1 MKLKKVLA
9 ILMTTATVMSMTVG
23 NVSFAAGTDMPT
35 AVQQGGEESKK
46 TEALN
51 EQEETSQEVQ
61 ESTERGG
68 KEEDSKNE
76 SEEVAQ
82 EKNSAREDAT
92 EVQTQESKEE
102 EGIAVQAAKTV
113 YLNTVSGSDGKD
125 GATSANAVK
134 TLDKAVELAGE
145 GGTVYLTLAGV
156 TIDKNTNLSNVTFKR
171 VSDNYRTMFTV
182 DQGATLTLENVTL
195 DGENKS
201 GTEHCVEVKN
211 RSRLVI
217 NGTTK
222 ICNSKTTALSVQNA
236 SVEMNGG
243 EICNNEGTSAGAV
256 VLSSMGGTSGFIMNG
271 GKIWGNSS
279 TADQAGAILVDDGCT
294 FNLKKGEIYQNRT
307 NGHGGAFAIRG
318 KVDMTGGSV
327 HHNTATSGGGMLL
340 NDAGILNITGGE
352 IASNSSQW
360 GGGINANGHPTV
372 TLSGTGAVKD
382 NTSTANAAG
391 IFLEGDDGQGTTFT
405 MTGGSITGNKA
416 GGNGGGIMGYS
427 YTQTVTINISGGTIT
442 GNTADLAGN
451 GIILRGDTS
460 KTSECASLKLSGSPD
475 IKDDVFLQDDWF
487 PDAKVDVV
495 GAFTPVTAVP
505 IRDTSWADNRTI
517 VSYVQGITPDIKH
530 FTPADGYV
538 NEAII
543 QDGQNLQSIRTLSVD
558 FVEDGYIAD
567 GNHKLYKTVR
577 VLPKGTI
584 SKNDIPEVTEKG
596 YRVVEWRRADT
607 REVWDFD
614 NDIVT
619 MSINLYPVLKLN
631 PATYELVADK
641 DHLHGEDGDKVT
653 LKTEFTQH
661 EASNISYEWQWY
673 KDGTLVTEGTS
684 NDTLEVTEPGE
695 YKVVV
700 TADDG
705 KSHSDPVEKT
715 ITITKNGH
723 TYGTD
728 WKFDATQH
736 WKECEV
742 CHEKRNEES
751 HSWAQKK
758 DAAGHWKECEGC
770 GYTTDK
776 EAHTGNPC
784 SECNYSSSSGG
795 SDKDDTD
802 KPGGPDKDDTDKP
815 SDYKLVT
822 KIHVSGTDKASV
834 ITCARSFD
842 KFVDILV
849 DGAEVP
855 KQLYTARSGS
865 TIVEISADYLNTL
878 NVGTHTVTFRYTDG
892 NVTGNFEV
900 VAKADD
906 QDKTSKTDDKTN
918 ASDKK
923 NKTDNKTTASA
934 KTEGKATNAVRTG
947 DKMNA
952 HPYILL
958 LSGSVLILFALV
970 RHRRKKTDA

>member
-1 MKLKKVLA
+1 M
-9 ILMTTATVMSMTVG
+9 
-23 NVSFAAGTDMPT
+23 
-35 AVQQGGEESKK
+35 
-46 TEALN
+46 
-51 EQEETSQEVQ
+51 Q

-279 TADQAGAILVDDGCT
+279 TANQAGAIYVSDGCT

-427 YTQTVTINISGGTIT
+427 YTQTVTINISGGTIS
-442 GNTADLAGN
+442 GNTADVNGN
-451 GIILRGDTS
+451 GIILRGDS
-460 KTSECASLKLSGSPD
+460 SQTSECASLKLSGSPD

-530 FTPADGYV
+530 FTPADGHV

-736 WKECEV
+736 WKECGECQNKTEAAAHIFGDWSV
-742 CHEKRNEES
+742 ETQQTR
-751 HSWAQKK
+751 
-758 DAAGHWKECEGC
+758 AAGTVKVRSCQVC
-770 GYTTDK
+770 GYEERVTVPA
-776 EAHTGNPC
+776 E
-784 SECNYSSSSGG
+784 
-795 SDKDDTD
+795 
-802 KPGGPDKDDTDKP
+802 PGEEKNI
-815 SDYKLVT
+815 S
-822 KIHVSGTDKASV
+822 VSYE
-834 ITCARSFD
+834 F
-842 KFVDILV
+842 
-849 DGAEVP
+849 
-855 KQLYTARSGS
+855 
-865 TIVEISADYLNTL
+865 
-878 NVGTHTVTFRYTDG
+878 
-892 NVTGNFEV
+892 
-900 VAKADD
+900 
-906 QDKTSKTDDKTN
+906 TSKTKDAQLPAEVLALLPKDTNSYAKGEAVKAIQPEKTTVKVTNGTWKFEGYDADEKEAVTGLIFTGSWSFTKDRTTDEDKNPTN
-918 ASDKK
+918 PGNPDQEKPG
-923 NKTDNKTTASA
+923 TDNQGNGNQNKGQTQNGTSGNNTAVKGNTAS
-934 KTEGKATNAVRTG
+934 KTG
-947 DKMNA
+947 DFSQIGVNMV
-952 HPYILL
+952 LTL
-958 LSGSVLILFALV
+958 LSGLLLAGFAG
-970 RHRRKKTDA
+970 RTRRRKNR

>member
-9 ILMTTATVMSMTVG
+9 MLMTTATVMSMTVG

-279 TADQAGAILVDDGCT
+279 TANQAGAIYVSDGCT

-427 YTQTVTINISGGTIT
+427 YTQTVTINISGGTIS
-442 GNTADLAGN
+442 GNTADVNGN
-451 GIILRGDTS
+451 GIILRGDSS

-530 FTPADGYV
+530 FTPADGHV

-736 WKECEV
+736 WKECGECQNKTEEAAHIFGDWSVETQQTRAAGTVKVRSCQV
-742 CHEKRNEES
+742 CGYEERVTVPAEPGEEKNISVSYEFTS
-751 HSWAQKK
+751 KTK
-758 DAAGHWKECEGC
+758 DAQLPAEVLALLPKDTNSYAKGEAVKAIQPEKTTVKVANGTWKFEGYDADEKEAVT
-770 GYTTDK
+770 GLIFTGSWSFTKDRTTDEDK
-776 EAHTGNPC
+776 NPTNPGNPDQ
-784 SECNYSSSSGG
+784 E
-795 SDKDDTD
+795 K
-802 KPGGPDKDDTDKP
+802 
-815 SDYKLVT
+815 
-822 KIHVSGTDKASV
+822 SGTDNQGNGNQNKGQ
-834 ITCARSFD
+834 TQNGTF
-842 KFVDILV
+842 
-849 DGAEVP
+849 GNN
-855 KQLYTARSGS
+855 TAVKG
-865 TIVEISADYLNTL
+865 NT
-878 NVGTHTVTFRYTDG
+878 
-892 NVTGNFEV
+892 
-900 VAKADD
+900 A
-906 QDKTSKTDDKTN
+906 SKT
-918 ASDKK
+918 
-923 NKTDNKTTASA
+923 
-934 KTEGKATNAVRTG
+934 G
-947 DKMNA
+947 DFSQIGVNMV
-952 HPYILL
+952 LTL
-958 LSGSVLILFALV
+958 LSGLLLAGFAG
-970 RHRRKKTDA
+970 RTRRRKNR

>member
-9 ILMTTATVMSMTVG
+9 MLMTTATVMSMTVG

-201 GTEHCVEVKN
+201 GTEHWVEVKN

-279 TADQAGAILVDDGCT
+279 TANQAGAIYVSDGCT

-427 YTQTVTINISGGTIT
+427 YTQTVTINISGGTIS
-442 GNTADLAGN
+442 GNTADVNGN
-451 GIILRGDTS
+451 GIILRGDS
-460 KTSECASLKLSGSPD
+460 SQTSECASLKLSGSPD

-530 FTPADGYV
+530 FTPADGHV

-736 WKECEV
+736 WKECGECQNKTEAAAHIFGDWSV
-742 CHEKRNEES
+742 ETQQTR
-751 HSWAQKK
+751 
-758 DAAGHWKECEGC
+758 AAGTVKVRSCQVC
-770 GYTTDK
+770 GYEERVTVPA
-776 EAHTGNPC
+776 E
-784 SECNYSSSSGG
+784 
-795 SDKDDTD
+795 
-802 KPGGPDKDDTDKP
+802 PGEEKNI
-815 SDYKLVT
+815 S
-822 KIHVSGTDKASV
+822 VSYE
-834 ITCARSFD
+834 F
-842 KFVDILV
+842 
-849 DGAEVP
+849 
-855 KQLYTARSGS
+855 
-865 TIVEISADYLNTL
+865 
-878 NVGTHTVTFRYTDG
+878 
-892 NVTGNFEV
+892 
-900 VAKADD
+900 
-906 QDKTSKTDDKTN
+906 TSKTKDAQLPAEVLALLPKDTNSYAKGEAVKAIQPEKTTVKVTNGTWKFEGYDADEKEAVTGLIFTGSWSFTKDRTTDEDKNPTN
-918 ASDKK
+918 PGNPDQEKPG
-923 NKTDNKTTASA
+923 TDNQGNGNQNKGQTQNGTSGNNTAVKGNTAS
-934 KTEGKATNAVRTG
+934 KTG
-947 DKMNA
+947 DFSQIGVNMV
-952 HPYILL
+952 LTL
-958 LSGSVLILFALV
+958 LSGLLLAGFAG
-970 RHRRKKTDA
+970 RTRRRKNR

>member
-9 ILMTTATVMSMTVG
+9 MLMTTATVMSMTVG

-279 TADQAGAILVDDGCT
+279 TANQAGAIYVSDGCT

-427 YTQTVTINISGGTIT
+427 YTQTVTINISGGTIS
-442 GNTADLAGN
+442 GNTADVNGN
-451 GIILRGDTS
+451 GIILRGDS
-460 KTSECASLKLSGSPD
+460 SQTSECASLKLSGSPD

-517 VSYVQGITPDIKH
+517 VSYVQGITSDIKH
-530 FTPADGYV
+530 FTPADGHV

-736 WKECEV
+736 WKECGECQNKTEAAAHIFGDWSV
-742 CHEKRNEES
+742 ETQQTR
-751 HSWAQKK
+751 
-758 DAAGHWKECEGC
+758 AAGTVKVRSCQVC
-770 GYTTDK
+770 GYEERVTVPA
-776 EAHTGNPC
+776 E
-784 SECNYSSSSGG
+784 
-795 SDKDDTD
+795 
-802 KPGGPDKDDTDKP
+802 PGEEKNI
-815 SDYKLVT
+815 S
-822 KIHVSGTDKASV
+822 VSYE
-834 ITCARSFD
+834 F
-842 KFVDILV
+842 
-849 DGAEVP
+849 
-855 KQLYTARSGS
+855 
-865 TIVEISADYLNTL
+865 
-878 NVGTHTVTFRYTDG
+878 
-892 NVTGNFEV
+892 
-900 VAKADD
+900 
-906 QDKTSKTDDKTN
+906 TSKTKDAQLPAEVLALLPKDTNSYAKGEAVKAIQPEKTTVKVTNGTWKFEGYDADEKEAVTGLIFTGSWSFTKDRTTDEDKNPTN
-918 ASDKK
+918 PGNPDQEKPG
-923 NKTDNKTTASA
+923 TDNQGNGNQNKGQTQNGTSGNNTAVKGNTAS
-934 KTEGKATNAVRTG
+934 KTG
-947 DKMNA
+947 DFSQIGVNMV
-952 HPYILL
+952 LTL
-958 LSGSVLILFALV
+958 LSGLLLAGFAG
-970 RHRRKKTDA
+970 RTRRRKNR

>member
-9 ILMTTATVMSMTVG
+9 MLMTTATVMSMTVG

-279 TADQAGAILVDDGCT
+279 TANQAGAIYVSDGCT

-427 YTQTVTINISGGTIT
+427 YTQTVTINISGGTIS
-442 GNTADLAGN
+442 GNTADVNGN
-451 GIILRGDTS
+451 GIILRGDS
-460 KTSECASLKLSGSPD
+460 SQTSECASLKLSGSPD

-530 FTPADGYV
+530 FTPADGHV

-736 WKECEV
+736 WKECGECQNKTEAAAHIFGDWSV
-742 CHEKRNEES
+742 ETQQTR
-751 HSWAQKK
+751 
-758 DAAGHWKECEGC
+758 AAGTVKVRSCQVC
-770 GYTTDK
+770 GYEERVTVPA
-776 EAHTGNPC
+776 E
-784 SECNYSSSSGG
+784 
-795 SDKDDTD
+795 
-802 KPGGPDKDDTDKP
+802 PGEEKNI
-815 SDYKLVT
+815 S
-822 KIHVSGTDKASV
+822 VSYE
-834 ITCARSFD
+834 F
-842 KFVDILV
+842 
-849 DGAEVP
+849 
-855 KQLYTARSGS
+855 
-865 TIVEISADYLNTL
+865 
-878 NVGTHTVTFRYTDG
+878 
-892 NVTGNFEV
+892 
-900 VAKADD
+900 
-906 QDKTSKTDDKTN
+906 TSKTKDAQLPAEVLALLPKDTN
-918 ASDKK
+918 SYAKGEAVK
-923 NKTDNKTTASA
+923 AIQPEKTTA
-934 KTEGKATNAVRTG
+934 KVTNGTWKFEGYDADEKEAVTGLIFTGSWSFTKDRTTDEDKNPTNPGNPDQEKPGTDNQGNGNQNKGQTQNGTSGNNTAVKGNTASKTG
-947 DKMNA
+947 DFSQIGVNMV
-952 HPYILL
+952 LTL
-958 LSGSVLILFALV
+958 LSGLLLAGFAG
-970 RHRRKKTDA
+970 RTRRRKNR

>member
-9 ILMTTATVMSMTVG
+9 MLMTTATVMSMTVG

-201 GTEHCVEVKN
+201 GMEHCVEVKN

-279 TADQAGAILVDDGCT
+279 TANQAGAIYVSDGCT

-427 YTQTVTINISGGTIT
+427 YTQTVTINISGGTIS
-442 GNTADLAGN
+442 GNTADVNGN
-451 GIILRGDTS
+451 GIILRGDLS
-460 KTSECASLKLSGSPD
+460 QTSECASLKLSGSPD

-530 FTPADGYV
+530 FTPADGHV

-736 WKECEV
+736 WKECGECQNKTEAAAHIFGDWSV
-742 CHEKRNEES
+742 ETQQTR
-751 HSWAQKK
+751 
-758 DAAGHWKECEGC
+758 AAGTVKVRSCQVC
-770 GYTTDK
+770 GYEERVTVPA
-776 EAHTGNPC
+776 E
-784 SECNYSSSSGG
+784 
-795 SDKDDTD
+795 
-802 KPGGPDKDDTDKP
+802 PGEEKNI
-815 SDYKLVT
+815 S
-822 KIHVSGTDKASV
+822 VSYE
-834 ITCARSFD
+834 F
-842 KFVDILV
+842 
-849 DGAEVP
+849 
-855 KQLYTARSGS
+855 
-865 TIVEISADYLNTL
+865 
-878 NVGTHTVTFRYTDG
+878 
-892 NVTGNFEV
+892 
-900 VAKADD
+900 
-906 QDKTSKTDDKTN
+906 TSKTKDAQLPAEVLALLPKDTNSYAKGEAVKAIQPEKTTVKVTNGTWKFEGYDADEKEAVTGLIFTGSWSFTKDRTTDEDKNPTN
-918 ASDKK
+918 PGNPDQEKPG
-923 NKTDNKTTASA
+923 TDNQGNGNQNKGQTQNGTSGNNTAVKGNTAS
-934 KTEGKATNAVRTG
+934 KTG
-947 DKMNA
+947 DFSQIGVNMV
-952 HPYILL
+952 LTL
-958 LSGSVLILFALV
+958 LSGLLLAGFAG
-970 RHRRKKTDA
+970 RTRRRKNR

>member
-427 YTQTVTINISGGTIT
+427 YTQTVTINISGGTIS
-442 GNTADLAGN
+442 GNTADVNGN
-451 GIILRGDTS
+451 GIILRGDSS

-530 FTPADGYV
+530 FTPADGHV

-736 WKECEV
+736 WKECGECQNKTEAAAHIFGDWSVETQQTRAAGTVKVRSCQV
-742 CHEKRNEES
+742 CGYEERVTVPAEPGEEKNISVSYEFTS
-751 HSWAQKK
+751 KTK
-758 DAAGHWKECEGC
+758 DAQLPAEVLALLPKDTNSYAKGEAVKAIQPEKTTVKVANGTWKFEGYDADEKEAVT
-770 GYTTDK
+770 GLIFTGSWSFTKDRTTDEDK
-776 EAHTGNPC
+776 NPTNPGNPDQ
-784 SECNYSSSSGG
+784 E
-795 SDKDDTD
+795 K
-802 KPGGPDKDDTDKP
+802 
-815 SDYKLVT
+815 
-822 KIHVSGTDKASV
+822 SGTDNQGNGNQNKGQ
-834 ITCARSFD
+834 TQNGTF
-842 KFVDILV
+842 
-849 DGAEVP
+849 GNN
-855 KQLYTARSGS
+855 TAVKG
-865 TIVEISADYLNTL
+865 NT
-878 NVGTHTVTFRYTDG
+878 
-892 NVTGNFEV
+892 
-900 VAKADD
+900 A
-906 QDKTSKTDDKTN
+906 SKT
-918 ASDKK
+918 
-923 NKTDNKTTASA
+923 
-934 KTEGKATNAVRTG
+934 G
-947 DKMNA
+947 DFSQIGVNMV
-952 HPYILL
+952 LTL
-958 LSGSVLILFALV
+958 LSGLLLAGFAG
-970 RHRRKKTDA
+970 RTRRRKNR

>member
-9 ILMTTATVMSMTVG
+9 MLMTTATVMSMTVG

-279 TADQAGAILVDDGCT
+279 TANQAGAIYVSDGCT

-427 YTQTVTINISGGTIT
+427 YTQTVTINISGGTIS
-442 GNTADLAGN
+442 GNTADVNGN
-451 GIILRGDTS
+451 GIILRGDS
-460 KTSECASLKLSGSPD
+460 SQTSECASLKLSGSPD

-530 FTPADGYV
+530 FTPADGHV

-736 WKECEV
+736 WKECGECQNKTEAAAHIFGDWSV
-742 CHEKRNEES
+742 ETQQTR
-751 HSWAQKK
+751 
-758 DAAGHWKECEGC
+758 AAGTVKVRSCQVC
-770 GYTTDK
+770 GYEERVTVPA
-776 EAHTGNPC
+776 E
-784 SECNYSSSSGG
+784 
-795 SDKDDTD
+795 
-802 KPGGPDKDDTDKP
+802 PGEEKNI
-815 SDYKLVT
+815 S
-822 KIHVSGTDKASV
+822 VSYE
-834 ITCARSFD
+834 F
-842 KFVDILV
+842 
-849 DGAEVP
+849 
-855 KQLYTARSGS
+855 
-865 TIVEISADYLNTL
+865 
-878 NVGTHTVTFRYTDG
+878 
-892 NVTGNFEV
+892 
-900 VAKADD
+900 
-906 QDKTSKTDDKTN
+906 TSKTKDAQLPAEVLALLPKDTNSYEKGEAVKAIQPEKTTVKVTNGTWKFEGYDADEKEAVTGLIFTGSWSFTKDRTTDEDKNPTN
-918 ASDKK
+918 PGNPDQEKPG
-923 NKTDNKTTASA
+923 TDNQGNGNQNKGQTQNGTSGNNTAVKGNTAS
-934 KTEGKATNAVRTG
+934 KTG
-947 DKMNA
+947 DFSQIGVNMV
-952 HPYILL
+952 LTL
-958 LSGSVLILFALV
+958 LSGLLLAGFAG
-970 RHRRKKTDA
+970 RTRRRKNR

>member
-460 KTSECASLKLSGSPD
+460 KTSECASLKFSGSPD

-530 FTPADGYV
+530 FTPADGHV

-736 WKECEV
+736 WKECGECQNKTEAAAHIFGDWSV
-742 CHEKRNEES
+742 ETQQTR
-751 HSWAQKK
+751 
-758 DAAGHWKECEGC
+758 AAGTVKVRSCQVC
-770 GYTTDK
+770 GYEERVTVPA
-776 EAHTGNPC
+776 E
-784 SECNYSSSSGG
+784 
-795 SDKDDTD
+795 
-802 KPGGPDKDDTDKP
+802 PGEEKNI
-815 SDYKLVT
+815 S
-822 KIHVSGTDKASV
+822 VSYE
-834 ITCARSFD
+834 F
-842 KFVDILV
+842 
-849 DGAEVP
+849 
-855 KQLYTARSGS
+855 
-865 TIVEISADYLNTL
+865 
-878 NVGTHTVTFRYTDG
+878 
-892 NVTGNFEV
+892 
-900 VAKADD
+900 
-906 QDKTSKTDDKTN
+906 TSKTKDAQLPAEVLALLPKDTNSYAKGEAVKAIQPEKTTVKVTNGTWKFEGYDADEKEAVTGLIFTGSWSFTKDRTTDEDKNPTN
-918 ASDKK
+918 PGNPDQEKPG
-923 NKTDNKTTASA
+923 TDNQGNGNQNKGQTQNGTSGNNTAVKGNTAS
-934 KTEGKATNAVRTG
+934 KTG
-947 DKMNA
+947 DFSQIGVNMV
-952 HPYILL
+952 LTL
-958 LSGSVLILFALV
+958 LSGLLLAGFAG
-970 RHRRKKTDA
+970 RTRRRKNR

>member
-51 EQEETSQEVQ
+51 VQEETSQEVQ

-530 FTPADGYV
+530 FTPADGHV

-736 WKECEV
+736 WKECGECQNKTEAAAHIFGDWSV
-742 CHEKRNEES
+742 ETQQTR
-751 HSWAQKK
+751 
-758 DAAGHWKECEGC
+758 AAGTVKVRSCQVC
-770 GYTTDK
+770 GYEERVTVPA
-776 EAHTGNPC
+776 E
-784 SECNYSSSSGG
+784 
-795 SDKDDTD
+795 
-802 KPGGPDKDDTDKP
+802 PGEEKNI
-815 SDYKLVT
+815 S
-822 KIHVSGTDKASV
+822 VSYE
-834 ITCARSFD
+834 F
-842 KFVDILV
+842 
-849 DGAEVP
+849 
-855 KQLYTARSGS
+855 
-865 TIVEISADYLNTL
+865 
-878 NVGTHTVTFRYTDG
+878 
-892 NVTGNFEV
+892 
-900 VAKADD
+900 
-906 QDKTSKTDDKTN
+906 TSKTKDAQLPAEVLALLPKDTNSYAKGEAVKAIQPEKTTVKVTNGTWKFEGYDADEKEAVTGLIFTGSWSFTKDRTTDEDKNPTN
-918 ASDKK
+918 PGNPDQEKPG
-923 NKTDNKTTASA
+923 TDNQGNGNQNKGQTQNGTSGNNTAVKGNTAS
-934 KTEGKATNAVRTG
+934 KTG
-947 DKMNA
+947 DFSQIGVNMV
-952 HPYILL
+952 LTL
-958 LSGSVLILFALV
+958 LSGLLLAGFAG
-970 RHRRKKTDA
+970 RTRRRKNR

>member
-145 GGTVYLTLAGV
+145 GGTVYLTLAGI

-530 FTPADGYV
+530 FTPADGHV

-736 WKECEV
+736 WKECGECQNKTEAAAHIFGDWSV
-742 CHEKRNEES
+742 ETQQTR
-751 HSWAQKK
+751 
-758 DAAGHWKECEGC
+758 AAGTVKVRSCQVC
-770 GYTTDK
+770 GYEERVTVPA
-776 EAHTGNPC
+776 E
-784 SECNYSSSSGG
+784 
-795 SDKDDTD
+795 
-802 KPGGPDKDDTDKP
+802 PGEEKNI
-815 SDYKLVT
+815 S
-822 KIHVSGTDKASV
+822 VSYE
-834 ITCARSFD
+834 F
-842 KFVDILV
+842 
-849 DGAEVP
+849 
-855 KQLYTARSGS
+855 
-865 TIVEISADYLNTL
+865 
-878 NVGTHTVTFRYTDG
+878 
-892 NVTGNFEV
+892 
-900 VAKADD
+900 
-906 QDKTSKTDDKTN
+906 TSKTKDAQLPAEVLALLPKDTNSYAKGEAVKAIQPEKTTVKVTNGTWKFEGYDADEKEAVTGLIFTGSWSFTKDRTTDEDKNPTN
-918 ASDKK
+918 PGNPDQEKPG
-923 NKTDNKTTASA
+923 TDNQGNGNQNKGQTQNGTSGNNTAVKGNTAS
-934 KTEGKATNAVRTG
+934 KTG
-947 DKMNA
+947 DFSQIGVNMV
-952 HPYILL
+952 LTL
-958 LSGSVLILFALV
+958 LSGLLLAGFAG
-970 RHRRKKTDA
+970 RTRRRKNR

>member
-9 ILMTTATVMSMTVG
+9 MLMTTATVMSMTVG

-201 GTEHCVEVKN
+201 GMEHCVEVKN

-279 TADQAGAILVDDGCT
+279 TANQAGAIYVSDGCT

-427 YTQTVTINISGGTIT
+427 YTQTVTINISGGTIS
-442 GNTADLAGN
+442 GNTADVNGN
-451 GIILRGDTS
+451 GIILRGDS
-460 KTSECASLKLSGSPD
+460 SQTSECASLKLSGSPD

-530 FTPADGYV
+530 FTPADGHV

-577 VLPKGTI
+577 VLLKGTI

-653 LKTEFTQH
+653 LKAEFTQH

-736 WKECEV
+736 WKECGECQNKTEAAAHIFGDWSV
-742 CHEKRNEES
+742 ETQQTR
-751 HSWAQKK
+751 
-758 DAAGHWKECEGC
+758 AAGTVKVRSCQVC
-770 GYTTDK
+770 GYEERVTVPA
-776 EAHTGNPC
+776 E
-784 SECNYSSSSGG
+784 
-795 SDKDDTD
+795 
-802 KPGGPDKDDTDKP
+802 PGEEKNI
-815 SDYKLVT
+815 S
-822 KIHVSGTDKASV
+822 VSYE
-834 ITCARSFD
+834 F
-842 KFVDILV
+842 
-849 DGAEVP
+849 
-855 KQLYTARSGS
+855 
-865 TIVEISADYLNTL
+865 
-878 NVGTHTVTFRYTDG
+878 
-892 NVTGNFEV
+892 
-900 VAKADD
+900 
-906 QDKTSKTDDKTN
+906 TSKTKDAQLPAEVLALLPKDTNSYAKGEAVKAIQPEKTTVKVTNGTWKFEGYDADEKEAVTGLIFIGSWSFTKDRTTDEDKNPTN
-918 ASDKK
+918 PGNPDQEKPG
-923 NKTDNKTTASA
+923 TDNQGNGNQNKGQTQNGTSGNNTAVKGNTAS
-934 KTEGKATNAVRTG
+934 KTG
-947 DKMNA
+947 DFSQIGVNMV
-952 HPYILL
+952 LTL
-958 LSGSVLILFALV
+958 LSGLLLAGFAG
-970 RHRRKKTDA
+970 RTRRRKNR

>member
-9 ILMTTATVMSMTVG
+9 MLMTTATVMSMTVG

-76 SEEVAQ
+76 FEEVAQ

-201 GTEHCVEVKN
+201 GMEHCVEVKN

-279 TADQAGAILVDDGCT
+279 TANQAGAIYVSDGCT

-327 HHNTATSGGGMLL
+327 HHNTATSGGGILL

-427 YTQTVTINISGGTIT
+427 YTQTVTINISGGTIS
-442 GNTADLAGN
+442 GNTADVNGN
-451 GIILRGDTS
+451 GIILRGDS
-460 KTSECASLKLSGSPD
+460 SQTSECASLKLSGSPD

-530 FTPADGYV
+530 FTPADGHV

-736 WKECEV
+736 WKECGECQNKTEAAAHIFGDWSV
-742 CHEKRNEES
+742 ETQQTR
-751 HSWAQKK
+751 
-758 DAAGHWKECEGC
+758 AAGTVKVRSCQVC
-770 GYTTDK
+770 GYEERVTVPA
-776 EAHTGNPC
+776 E
-784 SECNYSSSSGG
+784 
-795 SDKDDTD
+795 
-802 KPGGPDKDDTDKP
+802 PGEEKNI
-815 SDYKLVT
+815 S
-822 KIHVSGTDKASV
+822 VSYE
-834 ITCARSFD
+834 F
-842 KFVDILV
+842 
-849 DGAEVP
+849 
-855 KQLYTARSGS
+855 
-865 TIVEISADYLNTL
+865 
-878 NVGTHTVTFRYTDG
+878 
-892 NVTGNFEV
+892 
-900 VAKADD
+900 
-906 QDKTSKTDDKTN
+906 TSKTKDAQLPAEVLALLPKDTNSYAKGEAVKAIQPEKTTVKVTNGTWKFEGYDADEKEAVTGLIFTGSWSFTKDRTTDEDKNPTN
-918 ASDKK
+918 PGNPDQEKPG
-923 NKTDNKTTASA
+923 TDNQGNGNQNKGQTQNGTSGKNTAVKGNTAS
-934 KTEGKATNAVRTG
+934 KTG
-947 DKMNA
+947 DFSPIGVNMV
-952 HPYILL
+952 LTL
-958 LSGSVLILFALV
+958 LSGLLLAGFAG
-970 RHRRKKTDA
+970 RTRRRKNR

>member
-9 ILMTTATVMSMTVG
+9 MLMTTATVMSMTVG

-201 GTEHCVEVKN
+201 GMEHCVEVKN

-279 TADQAGAILVDDGCT
+279 TANQAGAIYVSDGCT

-327 HHNTATSGGGMLL
+327 HHNTATSGGGILL

-427 YTQTVTINISGGTIT
+427 YTQTVTINISGGTIS
-442 GNTADLAGN
+442 GNTADVNGN
-451 GIILRGDTS
+451 GIILRGDS
-460 KTSECASLKLSGSPD
+460 SQTSECASLKLSGSPD

-530 FTPADGYV
+530 FTPADGHV

-736 WKECEV
+736 WKECGECQNKTEAAAHIFGDWSV
-742 CHEKRNEES
+742 ETQQTR
-751 HSWAQKK
+751 
-758 DAAGHWKECEGC
+758 AAGTVKVRSCQVC
-770 GYTTDK
+770 GYEERVTVPA
-776 EAHTGNPC
+776 E
-784 SECNYSSSSGG
+784 
-795 SDKDDTD
+795 
-802 KPGGPDKDDTDKP
+802 PGEEKNI
-815 SDYKLVT
+815 S
-822 KIHVSGTDKASV
+822 VSYE
-834 ITCARSFD
+834 F
-842 KFVDILV
+842 
-849 DGAEVP
+849 
-855 KQLYTARSGS
+855 
-865 TIVEISADYLNTL
+865 
-878 NVGTHTVTFRYTDG
+878 
-892 NVTGNFEV
+892 
-900 VAKADD
+900 
-906 QDKTSKTDDKTN
+906 TSKTKDAQLPAEVLALLPKDTNSYAKGEAVKAIQPEKTTVKVTNGTWKFEGYDADEKEAVTGLIFTGSWSFTKDRTTDEDKNPTN
-918 ASDKK
+918 PGNPDQEKPG
-923 NKTDNKTTASA
+923 TDNQGNGNQNKGQTQNGTSGNNTAVKGNTAS
-934 KTEGKATNAVRTG
+934 KTG
-947 DKMNA
+947 DFSPIGVNMV
-952 HPYILL
+952 LTL
-958 LSGSVLILFALV
+958 LSGLLLAGFAG
-970 RHRRKKTDA
+970 RTRRRKNR

>member
-182 DQGATLTLENVTL
+182 DQGATLTLENVTF

-427 YTQTVTINISGGTIT
+427 YTQTVTINISGGTIS
-442 GNTADLAGN
+442 GNTADVNGN

-530 FTPADGYV
+530 FTPADGHV

-736 WKECEV
+736 WKECGECQNKTEAAAHIFGDWSV
-742 CHEKRNEES
+742 ETQQTR
-751 HSWAQKK
+751 
-758 DAAGHWKECEGC
+758 AAGTVKVRSCQVC
-770 GYTTDK
+770 GYEERVTVPA
-776 EAHTGNPC
+776 E
-784 SECNYSSSSGG
+784 
-795 SDKDDTD
+795 
-802 KPGGPDKDDTDKP
+802 PGEEKNI
-815 SDYKLVT
+815 S
-822 KIHVSGTDKASV
+822 VSYE
-834 ITCARSFD
+834 F
-842 KFVDILV
+842 
-849 DGAEVP
+849 
-855 KQLYTARSGS
+855 
-865 TIVEISADYLNTL
+865 
-878 NVGTHTVTFRYTDG
+878 
-892 NVTGNFEV
+892 
-900 VAKADD
+900 
-906 QDKTSKTDDKTN
+906 TSKTKDAQLPAEVLALLPKDTNSYAKGEAVKAIQPEKTTVKVTNGTWKFEGYDADEKEAVTGLIFTGSWSFTKDRTTDEDKNPTN
-918 ASDKK
+918 PGNPDQEKPG
-923 NKTDNKTTASA
+923 TDNQGNGNQNKGQTQNGTSGNNTAVKGNTAS
-934 KTEGKATNAVRTG
+934 KTG
-947 DKMNA
+947 DFSQIGVNMV
-952 HPYILL
+952 LTL
-958 LSGSVLILFALV
+958 LSGLLLAGFAG
-970 RHRRKKTDA
+970 RTRRRKNR

>member
-382 NTSTANAAG
+382 NPSTANAAG

-530 FTPADGYV
+530 FTPADGHV

-736 WKECEV
+736 WKECGECQNKTEAAAHIFGDWSV
-742 CHEKRNEES
+742 ETQQTR
-751 HSWAQKK
+751 
-758 DAAGHWKECEGC
+758 AAGTVKVRSCQVC
-770 GYTTDK
+770 GYEERVTVPA
-776 EAHTGNPC
+776 E
-784 SECNYSSSSGG
+784 
-795 SDKDDTD
+795 
-802 KPGGPDKDDTDKP
+802 PGEEKNI
-815 SDYKLVT
+815 S
-822 KIHVSGTDKASV
+822 VSYE
-834 ITCARSFD
+834 F
-842 KFVDILV
+842 
-849 DGAEVP
+849 
-855 KQLYTARSGS
+855 
-865 TIVEISADYLNTL
+865 
-878 NVGTHTVTFRYTDG
+878 
-892 NVTGNFEV
+892 
-900 VAKADD
+900 
-906 QDKTSKTDDKTN
+906 TSKTKDAQLPAEVLALLPKDTNIYAKGEAVKAIQPEKTTVKVTNGTWKFEGYDADEKEAVTGLIFTGSWSFTKDRTTDEDKNPTN
-918 ASDKK
+918 PGNPDQEKPG
-923 NKTDNKTTASA
+923 TDNQGNGNQNKGQTQNGTSGNNTAVKGNTAS
-934 KTEGKATNAVRTG
+934 KTG
-947 DKMNA
+947 DFSQIGVNMV
-952 HPYILL
+952 LTL
-958 LSGSVLILFALV
+958 LSGLLLAGFAG
-970 RHRRKKTDA
+970 RTRRRKNR

>member
-125 GATSANAVK
+125 GETSANAVK

-271 GKIWGNSS
+271 GKIYGNSS
-279 TADQAGAILVDDGCT
+279 TADQAGAIYVSDGCT

-427 YTQTVTINISGGTIT
+427 YTQTVTINISGGTIS

-530 FTPADGYV
+530 FTPADGHV

-736 WKECEV
+736 WKECGECQNKTEAAAHIFGDWSV
-742 CHEKRNEES
+742 ETQQTR
-751 HSWAQKK
+751 
-758 DAAGHWKECEGC
+758 AAGTVKVRSCQVC
-770 GYTTDK
+770 GYEERVTVPA
-776 EAHTGNPC
+776 E
-784 SECNYSSSSGG
+784 
-795 SDKDDTD
+795 
-802 KPGGPDKDDTDKP
+802 PGEEKNI
-815 SDYKLVT
+815 S
-822 KIHVSGTDKASV
+822 VSYE
-834 ITCARSFD
+834 F
-842 KFVDILV
+842 
-849 DGAEVP
+849 
-855 KQLYTARSGS
+855 
-865 TIVEISADYLNTL
+865 
-878 NVGTHTVTFRYTDG
+878 
-892 NVTGNFEV
+892 
-900 VAKADD
+900 
-906 QDKTSKTDDKTN
+906 TSKTKDAQLPAEVLALLPKDTNSYAKGEAVKAIQPEKTTVKVTNGTWKFEGYDADEKEAVTGLIFTGSWSFTKDRTTDEDKNPTN
-918 ASDKK
+918 PGNPDQEKPG
-923 NKTDNKTTASA
+923 TDNQGNGNQNKGQTQNGTSGNNTAVKGNTAS
-934 KTEGKATNAVRTG
+934 KTG
-947 DKMNA
+947 DFSQIGVNMV
-952 HPYILL
+952 LTL
-958 LSGSVLILFALV
+958 LSGLLLAGFAG
-970 RHRRKKTDA
+970 RTRRRKNR

>member
-9 ILMTTATVMSMTVG
+9 MLMTTATVMSMTVG

-82 EKNSAREDAT
+82 EKNSTREDAT

-279 TADQAGAILVDDGCT
+279 TANQAGAIYVSDGCT

-427 YTQTVTINISGGTIT
+427 YTQTVTINISGGTIS
-442 GNTADLAGN
+442 GNTADVNGN
-451 GIILRGDTS
+451 GIILRGDS
-460 KTSECASLKLSGSPD
+460 SQTSECASLKLSGSPD

-530 FTPADGYV
+530 FTPADGHV

-736 WKECEV
+736 WKECGECQNKTEAAAHIFGDWSV
-742 CHEKRNEES
+742 ETQQTR
-751 HSWAQKK
+751 
-758 DAAGHWKECEGC
+758 AAGTVKVRSCQVC
-770 GYTTDK
+770 GYEERVTVPA
-776 EAHTGNPC
+776 E
-784 SECNYSSSSGG
+784 
-795 SDKDDTD
+795 
-802 KPGGPDKDDTDKP
+802 PGEEKNI
-815 SDYKLVT
+815 S
-822 KIHVSGTDKASV
+822 VSYE
-834 ITCARSFD
+834 F
-842 KFVDILV
+842 
-849 DGAEVP
+849 
-855 KQLYTARSGS
+855 
-865 TIVEISADYLNTL
+865 
-878 NVGTHTVTFRYTDG
+878 
-892 NVTGNFEV
+892 
-900 VAKADD
+900 
-906 QDKTSKTDDKTN
+906 TSKTKDAQLPAEVLALLPKDTNSYAKGEAVKAIQPEKTTVKVTNGTWKFEGYDADEKEAVTGLIFTGSWSFTKDRTTDEDKNPTN
-918 ASDKK
+918 PGNPDQEKPG
-923 NKTDNKTTASA
+923 TDNQGNGNQNKGQTQNGTSGNNTAVKGNTAS
-934 KTEGKATNAVRTG
+934 KTG
-947 DKMNA
+947 DFSQIGVNMV
-952 HPYILL
+952 LTL
-958 LSGSVLILFALV
+958 LSGLLLAGFAG
-970 RHRRKKTDA
+970 RTRRRKNR

>member
-9 ILMTTATVMSMTVG
+9 MLMTTATVMSMTVG

-271 GKIWGNSS
+271 GKIYGNSS
-279 TADQAGAILVDDGCT
+279 TANQAGAIYVSDGCT

-530 FTPADGYV
+530 FTPADGHV

-736 WKECEV
+736 WKECGECQNKTEAAAHIFGDWSV
-742 CHEKRNEES
+742 ETQQTR
-751 HSWAQKK
+751 
-758 DAAGHWKECEGC
+758 AAGTVKVRSCQVC
-770 GYTTDK
+770 GYEERVTVPA
-776 EAHTGNPC
+776 E
-784 SECNYSSSSGG
+784 
-795 SDKDDTD
+795 
-802 KPGGPDKDDTDKP
+802 PGEEKNI
-815 SDYKLVT
+815 S
-822 KIHVSGTDKASV
+822 VSYE
-834 ITCARSFD
+834 F
-842 KFVDILV
+842 
-849 DGAEVP
+849 
-855 KQLYTARSGS
+855 
-865 TIVEISADYLNTL
+865 
-878 NVGTHTVTFRYTDG
+878 
-892 NVTGNFEV
+892 
-900 VAKADD
+900 
-906 QDKTSKTDDKTN
+906 TSKTKDAQLPAEVLALLPKDTNSYAKGEAVKAIQPEKTTVKVTNGTWKFEGYDADEKEAVTGLIFTGSWSFTKDRTTDEDKNPTN
-918 ASDKK
+918 PGNPDQEKPG
-923 NKTDNKTTASA
+923 TDNQGNGNQNKGQTQNGTSGNNTAVKGNTAS
-934 KTEGKATNAVRTG
+934 KTG
-947 DKMNA
+947 DFSQIGVNMV
-952 HPYILL
+952 LTL
-958 LSGSVLILFALV
+958 LSGLLLAGFAG
-970 RHRRKKTDA
+970 RTRRRKNR

>member
-9 ILMTTATVMSMTVG
+9 MLMTTATVMSMTVG
-23 NVSFAAGTDMPT
+23 NVSFAAGMDMPT

-460 KTSECASLKLSGSPD
+460 KTSECASLKFSGSPD

-530 FTPADGYV
+530 FTPADGHV

-736 WKECEV
+736 WKECGECQNKTEAAAHIFGDWSV
-742 CHEKRNEES
+742 ETQQTR
-751 HSWAQKK
+751 
-758 DAAGHWKECEGC
+758 AAGTVKVRSCQVC
-770 GYTTDK
+770 GYEERVTVPA
-776 EAHTGNPC
+776 E
-784 SECNYSSSSGG
+784 
-795 SDKDDTD
+795 
-802 KPGGPDKDDTDKP
+802 PGEEKNI
-815 SDYKLVT
+815 S
-822 KIHVSGTDKASV
+822 VSYE
-834 ITCARSFD
+834 F
-842 KFVDILV
+842 
-849 DGAEVP
+849 
-855 KQLYTARSGS
+855 
-865 TIVEISADYLNTL
+865 
-878 NVGTHTVTFRYTDG
+878 
-892 NVTGNFEV
+892 
-900 VAKADD
+900 
-906 QDKTSKTDDKTN
+906 TSKTKDAQLPAEVLALLPKDTNSYAKGEAVKAIQPEKTTVKVTNGTWKFEGYDADEKEAVTGLIFTGSWSFTKDRTTDEDKNPTN
-918 ASDKK
+918 PGNPDQEKPG
-923 NKTDNKTTASA
+923 TDNQGNGNQNKGQTQNGTSGNNTAVKGNTAS
-934 KTEGKATNAVRTG
+934 KTG
-947 DKMNA
+947 DFSQIGVNMV
-952 HPYILL
+952 LTL
-958 LSGSVLILFALV
+958 LSGLLLAGFAG
-970 RHRRKKTDA
+970 RTRRRKNR

>member
-9 ILMTTATVMSMTVG
+9 MLMTTATVMSMTVG

-201 GTEHCVEVKN
+201 GMEHCVEVKN

-279 TADQAGAILVDDGCT
+279 TANQAGAIYVSDGCT

-382 NTSTANAAG
+382 NTSMANAAG

-427 YTQTVTINISGGTIT
+427 YTQTVTINISGGTIS
-442 GNTADLAGN
+442 GNTADVNGN
-451 GIILRGDTS
+451 GIILRGDS
-460 KTSECASLKLSGSPD
+460 SQTSECASLKLSGSPD

-530 FTPADGYV
+530 FTPADGHV

-736 WKECEV
+736 WKECGECQNKTEAAAHIFGDWSV
-742 CHEKRNEES
+742 ETQQTR
-751 HSWAQKK
+751 
-758 DAAGHWKECEGC
+758 AAGTVKVRSCQVC
-770 GYTTDK
+770 GYEERVTVPA
-776 EAHTGNPC
+776 E
-784 SECNYSSSSGG
+784 
-795 SDKDDTD
+795 
-802 KPGGPDKDDTDKP
+802 PGEEKNI
-815 SDYKLVT
+815 S
-822 KIHVSGTDKASV
+822 VSYE
-834 ITCARSFD
+834 F
-842 KFVDILV
+842 
-849 DGAEVP
+849 
-855 KQLYTARSGS
+855 
-865 TIVEISADYLNTL
+865 
-878 NVGTHTVTFRYTDG
+878 
-892 NVTGNFEV
+892 
-900 VAKADD
+900 
-906 QDKTSKTDDKTN
+906 TSKTKDAQLPAEVLALLPKDTNSYAKGEAVKAIQPEKTTVKVTNGTWKFEGYDADEKEAVTGLIFTGSWSFTKDRTTDEDKNPTN
-918 ASDKK
+918 PGNPDQEKPG
-923 NKTDNKTTASA
+923 TDNQGNGNQNKGQTQNGTSGNNTAVKGNTAS
-934 KTEGKATNAVRTG
+934 KTG
-947 DKMNA
+947 DFSQIGVNMV
-952 HPYILL
+952 LTL
-958 LSGSVLILFALV
+958 LSGLLLAGFAG
-970 RHRRKKTDA
+970 RTRRRKNR

>member
-530 FTPADGYV
+530 FTPADGHV

-705 KSHSDPVEKT
+705 KSHSDPVEKK

-736 WKECEV
+736 WKECGECQNKTEAAAHIFGDWSV
-742 CHEKRNEES
+742 ETQQTR
-751 HSWAQKK
+751 
-758 DAAGHWKECEGC
+758 AAGTVKVRSCQVC
-770 GYTTDK
+770 GYEERVTVPA
-776 EAHTGNPC
+776 E
-784 SECNYSSSSGG
+784 
-795 SDKDDTD
+795 
-802 KPGGPDKDDTDKP
+802 PGEEKNI
-815 SDYKLVT
+815 S
-822 KIHVSGTDKASV
+822 VSYE
-834 ITCARSFD
+834 F
-842 KFVDILV
+842 
-849 DGAEVP
+849 
-855 KQLYTARSGS
+855 
-865 TIVEISADYLNTL
+865 
-878 NVGTHTVTFRYTDG
+878 
-892 NVTGNFEV
+892 
-900 VAKADD
+900 
-906 QDKTSKTDDKTN
+906 TSKTKDAQLPAEVLALLPKDTNSYAKGEAVKAIQPEKTTVKVTNGTWKFEGYDADEKEAVTGLIFTGSWSFTKDRTTDEDKNPTN
-918 ASDKK
+918 PGNPDQEKPG
-923 NKTDNKTTASA
+923 TDNQGNGNQNKGQTQNGTSGNNTAVKGNTAS
-934 KTEGKATNAVRTG
+934 KTG
-947 DKMNA
+947 DFSQIGVNMV
-952 HPYILL
+952 LTL
-958 LSGSVLILFALV
+958 LSGLLLAGFAG
-970 RHRRKKTDA
+970 RTRRRKNR

>member
-9 ILMTTATVMSMTVG
+9 MLMTTATVMSMTVG

-279 TADQAGAILVDDGCT
+279 TANQAGAIYVSDGCT

-427 YTQTVTINISGGTIT
+427 YTQTVTINISGGTIS
-442 GNTADLAGN
+442 GNTADVNGN
-451 GIILRGDTS
+451 GIILRGDS
-460 KTSECASLKLSGSPD
+460 SQTSECASLKLSGSPD

-530 FTPADGYV
+530 FTPADGHV

-736 WKECEV
+736 WKECGECQNKTEAAAHIFGDWSV
-742 CHEKRNEES
+742 ETQQTR
-751 HSWAQKK
+751 
-758 DAAGHWKECEGC
+758 AAGTVKVRSCQVC
-770 GYTTDK
+770 GYEERVTVPA
-776 EAHTGNPC
+776 E
-784 SECNYSSSSGG
+784 
-795 SDKDDTD
+795 
-802 KPGGPDKDDTDKP
+802 PGEEKNI
-815 SDYKLVT
+815 S
-822 KIHVSGTDKASV
+822 VSYE
-834 ITCARSFD
+834 F
-842 KFVDILV
+842 
-849 DGAEVP
+849 
-855 KQLYTARSGS
+855 
-865 TIVEISADYLNTL
+865 
-878 NVGTHTVTFRYTDG
+878 
-892 NVTGNFEV
+892 
-900 VAKADD
+900 
-906 QDKTSKTDDKTN
+906 TSKTKDAQLPAEVLALLPKDTNSYAKGEAVKAIQPEKTTVKVTNGTWKFEGYDADEKEAVTGLIFTGSWSFTKDRTTDEDKNPTN
-918 ASDKK
+918 PGNPDQEKPG
-923 NKTDNKTTASA
+923 TDNQGNGNQNKGQTQNGTSGNNTAVKGNTAS
-934 KTEGKATNAVRTG
+934 KTG
-947 DKMNA
+947 DFSQIGVNMVLTLLSE
-952 HPYILL
+952 LL
-958 LSGSVLILFALV
+958 LAGFAG
-970 RHRRKKTDA
+970 RTRRRKNR

>member
-9 ILMTTATVMSMTVG
+9 MLMTTATVMSMTVG

-171 VSDNYRTMFTV
+171 VYDNYRTMFTV

-279 TADQAGAILVDDGCT
+279 TANQAGAIYVSDGCT

-427 YTQTVTINISGGTIT
+427 YTQTVTINISGGTIS
-442 GNTADLAGN
+442 GNTADVNGN
-451 GIILRGDTS
+451 GIILRGDS
-460 KTSECASLKLSGSPD
+460 SQTSECASLKLSGSPD

-530 FTPADGYV
+530 FTPADGHV

-736 WKECEV
+736 WKECGECQNKTEAAAHIFGDWSV
-742 CHEKRNEES
+742 ETQQTR
-751 HSWAQKK
+751 
-758 DAAGHWKECEGC
+758 AAGTVKVRSCQVC
-770 GYTTDK
+770 GYEERVTVPA
-776 EAHTGNPC
+776 E
-784 SECNYSSSSGG
+784 
-795 SDKDDTD
+795 
-802 KPGGPDKDDTDKP
+802 PGEEKNI
-815 SDYKLVT
+815 S
-822 KIHVSGTDKASV
+822 VSYE
-834 ITCARSFD
+834 F
-842 KFVDILV
+842 
-849 DGAEVP
+849 
-855 KQLYTARSGS
+855 
-865 TIVEISADYLNTL
+865 
-878 NVGTHTVTFRYTDG
+878 
-892 NVTGNFEV
+892 
-900 VAKADD
+900 
-906 QDKTSKTDDKTN
+906 TSKTKDAQLPAEVLALLPKDTNSYAKGEAVKAIQPEKTTVKVTNGTWKFEGYDADEKEAVTGLIFTGSWSFTKDRTTDEDKNPTN
-918 ASDKK
+918 PGNPDQEKPG
-923 NKTDNKTTASA
+923 TDNQGNGNQNKGQTQNGTSGNNTAVKGNTAS
-934 KTEGKATNAVRTG
+934 KTG
-947 DKMNA
+947 DFSQIGVNMV
-952 HPYILL
+952 LTL
-958 LSGSVLILFALV
+958 LSGLLLAGFAG
-970 RHRRKKTDA
+970 RTRRRKNR

>member
-9 ILMTTATVMSMTVG
+9 MLMTTATVMSMTVG

-201 GTEHCVEVKN
+201 GMEHCVEVKN

-279 TADQAGAILVDDGCT
+279 TANQAGAIYVSDGCT

-427 YTQTVTINISGGTIT
+427 YTQTVTINISGGTIS
-442 GNTADLAGN
+442 GNTADVNGN
-451 GIILRGDTS
+451 GIILRGDS
-460 KTSECASLKLSGSPD
+460 SQTSECASLKLSGSPD

-530 FTPADGYV
+530 FTPADGHV

-653 LKTEFTQH
+653 LKAEFTQH

-736 WKECEV
+736 WKECGECQNKTEAAAHIFGDWSV
-742 CHEKRNEES
+742 ETQQTR
-751 HSWAQKK
+751 
-758 DAAGHWKECEGC
+758 AAGTVKVRSCQVC
-770 GYTTDK
+770 GYEERVTVPA
-776 EAHTGNPC
+776 E
-784 SECNYSSSSGG
+784 
-795 SDKDDTD
+795 
-802 KPGGPDKDDTDKP
+802 PGEEKNI
-815 SDYKLVT
+815 S
-822 KIHVSGTDKASV
+822 VSYE
-834 ITCARSFD
+834 F
-842 KFVDILV
+842 
-849 DGAEVP
+849 
-855 KQLYTARSGS
+855 
-865 TIVEISADYLNTL
+865 
-878 NVGTHTVTFRYTDG
+878 
-892 NVTGNFEV
+892 
-900 VAKADD
+900 
-906 QDKTSKTDDKTN
+906 TSKTKDAQLPAEVLALLPKDTNSYAKGEAVKAIQPEKTTVKVTNGTWKFEGYDADEKEAVTGLIFTGSWSFTKDRTTDEDKNPTN
-918 ASDKK
+918 PGNPDQEKPG
-923 NKTDNKTTASA
+923 TDNQGNGNQNKGQTQNGTFGNNTAVKGNTAS
-934 KTEGKATNAVRTG
+934 KTG
-947 DKMNA
+947 DFSQIGVNMV
-952 HPYILL
+952 LTL
-958 LSGSVLILFALV
+958 LSGLLLAGFAG
-970 RHRRKKTDA
+970 RTRRRKNR

>member
-530 FTPADGYV
+530 FTPADGHV

-736 WKECEV
+736 WKECGECQNKTEAAAHIFGDWSV
-742 CHEKRNEES
+742 ETQQTR
-751 HSWAQKK
+751 
-758 DAAGHWKECEGC
+758 AAGTVKVRSCQVC
-770 GYTTDK
+770 GYEERVTVPA
-776 EAHTGNPC
+776 E
-784 SECNYSSSSGG
+784 
-795 SDKDDTD
+795 
-802 KPGGPDKDDTDKP
+802 PGEEKNI
-815 SDYKLVT
+815 S
-822 KIHVSGTDKASV
+822 VSYE
-834 ITCARSFD
+834 F
-842 KFVDILV
+842 
-849 DGAEVP
+849 
-855 KQLYTARSGS
+855 
-865 TIVEISADYLNTL
+865 
-878 NVGTHTVTFRYTDG
+878 
-892 NVTGNFEV
+892 
-900 VAKADD
+900 
-906 QDKTSKTDDKTN
+906 TSKTKDAQLPAEVLALLPKDTNSYAKGEAVKAIQPEKTTVKVTNGTWKFEGYDADEKQAVTGLIFTGSWSFTKDRTTDEDKNPTN
-918 ASDKK
+918 PGNPDQEKPG
-923 NKTDNKTTASA
+923 TDNQGNGNQNKGQTQNGTSGNNTAVKGNTAS
-934 KTEGKATNAVRTG
+934 KTG
-947 DKMNA
+947 DFSQIGVNMV
-952 HPYILL
+952 LTL
-958 LSGSVLILFALV
+958 LSGLLLAGFAG
-970 RHRRKKTDA
+970 RTRRRKNR

>member
-318 KVDMTGGSV
+318 RVDMTGGSV

-451 GIILRGDTS
+451 GIILRGDIS

-530 FTPADGYV
+530 FTPADGHV

-736 WKECEV
+736 WKECGECQNKTEAAAHIFGDWSV
-742 CHEKRNEES
+742 ETQQTR
-751 HSWAQKK
+751 
-758 DAAGHWKECEGC
+758 AAGTVKVRSCQVC
-770 GYTTDK
+770 GYEERVTVPA
-776 EAHTGNPC
+776 E
-784 SECNYSSSSGG
+784 
-795 SDKDDTD
+795 
-802 KPGGPDKDDTDKP
+802 PGEEKNI
-815 SDYKLVT
+815 S
-822 KIHVSGTDKASV
+822 VSYE
-834 ITCARSFD
+834 F
-842 KFVDILV
+842 
-849 DGAEVP
+849 
-855 KQLYTARSGS
+855 
-865 TIVEISADYLNTL
+865 
-878 NVGTHTVTFRYTDG
+878 
-892 NVTGNFEV
+892 
-900 VAKADD
+900 
-906 QDKTSKTDDKTN
+906 TSKTKDAQLPAEVLALLPKDTNSYAKGEAVKAIQPEKTTVKVTNGTWKFEGYDADEKEAVTGLIFTGSWSFTKDRTTDEDKNPTN
-918 ASDKK
+918 PGNPDQEKPG
-923 NKTDNKTTASA
+923 TDNQGNGNQNKGQTQNGTSGNNTAVKGNTAS
-934 KTEGKATNAVRTG
+934 KTG
-947 DKMNA
+947 DFSQIGVNMV
-952 HPYILL
+952 LTL
-958 LSGSVLILFALV
+958 LSGLLLAGFAG
-970 RHRRKKTDA
+970 RTRRRKNR

>member
-1 MKLKKVLA
+1 M
-9 ILMTTATVMSMTVG
+9 LMTTATVMSMTVG

-279 TADQAGAILVDDGCT
+279 TANQAGAIYVSDGCT

-427 YTQTVTINISGGTIT
+427 YTQTVTINISGGTIS
-442 GNTADLAGN
+442 GNTADVNGN

-530 FTPADGYV
+530 FTPADGHV

-736 WKECEV
+736 WKECGECQNKTEAAAHIFGDWSV
-742 CHEKRNEES
+742 ETQQTR
-751 HSWAQKK
+751 
-758 DAAGHWKECEGC
+758 AAGTVKVRSCQVC
-770 GYTTDK
+770 GYEERVTVPA
-776 EAHTGNPC
+776 E
-784 SECNYSSSSGG
+784 
-795 SDKDDTD
+795 
-802 KPGGPDKDDTDKP
+802 PGEEKNI
-815 SDYKLVT
+815 S
-822 KIHVSGTDKASV
+822 VSYE
-834 ITCARSFD
+834 F
-842 KFVDILV
+842 
-849 DGAEVP
+849 
-855 KQLYTARSGS
+855 
-865 TIVEISADYLNTL
+865 
-878 NVGTHTVTFRYTDG
+878 
-892 NVTGNFEV
+892 
-900 VAKADD
+900 
-906 QDKTSKTDDKTN
+906 TSKTKDAQLPAEVLALLPKDTNSYAKGEAVKAIQPEKTTVKVTNGTWKFEGYDADEKEAVTGLIFTGSWSFTKDRTTDEDKNPTN
-918 ASDKK
+918 PGNPDQEKPG
-923 NKTDNKTTASA
+923 TDNQGNGNQNKGQTQNGTSGNNTAVKGNTAS
-934 KTEGKATNAVRTG
+934 KTG
-947 DKMNA
+947 DFSQIGVNMV
-952 HPYILL
+952 LTL
-958 LSGSVLILFALV
+958 LSGLLLAGFAG
-970 RHRRKKTDA
+970 RTRRRKNR

>member
-460 KTSECASLKLSGSPD
+460 KTSECASLKLSGLPD

-530 FTPADGYV
+530 FTPADGHV

-736 WKECEV
+736 WKECGECQNKTEAAAHIFGDWSV
-742 CHEKRNEES
+742 ETQQTR
-751 HSWAQKK
+751 
-758 DAAGHWKECEGC
+758 AAGTVKVRSCQVC
-770 GYTTDK
+770 GYEERVTVPA
-776 EAHTGNPC
+776 E
-784 SECNYSSSSGG
+784 
-795 SDKDDTD
+795 
-802 KPGGPDKDDTDKP
+802 PGEEKNI
-815 SDYKLVT
+815 S
-822 KIHVSGTDKASV
+822 VSYE
-834 ITCARSFD
+834 F
-842 KFVDILV
+842 
-849 DGAEVP
+849 
-855 KQLYTARSGS
+855 
-865 TIVEISADYLNTL
+865 
-878 NVGTHTVTFRYTDG
+878 
-892 NVTGNFEV
+892 
-900 VAKADD
+900 
-906 QDKTSKTDDKTN
+906 TSKTKDAQLPAEVLALLPKDTNSYAKGEAVKAIQPEKTTVKVTNGTWKFEGYDADEKEAVTGLIFTGSWSFTKDRTTDEDKNPTN
-918 ASDKK
+918 PGNPDQEKPG
-923 NKTDNKTTASA
+923 TDNQGNGNQNKGQTQNGTSGNNTAVKGNTAS
-934 KTEGKATNAVRTG
+934 KTG
-947 DKMNA
+947 DFSQIGVNMV
-952 HPYILL
+952 LTL
-958 LSGSVLILFALV
+958 LSGLLLAGFAG
-970 RHRRKKTDA
+970 RTRRRKNR

>member
-9 ILMTTATVMSMTVG
+9 MLMTTATVMSMTVG

-279 TADQAGAILVDDGCT
+279 TANQAGAIYVSDGCT

-427 YTQTVTINISGGTIT
+427 YTQTVTINISGGTIS
-442 GNTADLAGN
+442 GNTADVNGN
-451 GIILRGDTS
+451 GIILRGDSS

-530 FTPADGYV
+530 FTPADGHV

-736 WKECEV
+736 WKECGECQNKTEAAAHIFGDWSVETQQTRAAGTVKVRSCQV
-742 CHEKRNEES
+742 CGYEERVTVPAEPGEEKNISVSYEFTS
-751 HSWAQKK
+751 KTK
-758 DAAGHWKECEGC
+758 DAQLPAEVLALLPKDTNSYAKGEAVKAIQPEKTTVKVANGTWKFEGYDADEKEAVT
-770 GYTTDK
+770 GLIFTGSWSFTKDRTTDEDK
-776 EAHTGNPC
+776 NPTNPGNPDQ
-784 SECNYSSSSGG
+784 E
-795 SDKDDTD
+795 K
-802 KPGGPDKDDTDKP
+802 
-815 SDYKLVT
+815 
-822 KIHVSGTDKASV
+822 SGTDNQGNGNQNKGQ
-834 ITCARSFD
+834 TQNGTF
-842 KFVDILV
+842 
-849 DGAEVP
+849 GNN
-855 KQLYTARSGS
+855 TAVKG
-865 TIVEISADYLNTL
+865 NT
-878 NVGTHTVTFRYTDG
+878 
-892 NVTGNFEV
+892 
-900 VAKADD
+900 A
-906 QDKTSKTDDKTN
+906 SKT
-918 ASDKK
+918 
-923 NKTDNKTTASA
+923 
-934 KTEGKATNAVRTG
+934 G
-947 DKMNA
+947 DFSQIGVNMV
-952 HPYILL
+952 LTL
-958 LSGSVLILFALV
+958 LSGLLLAGFAG
-970 RHRRKKTDA
+970 RTRRRKNR

>member
-9 ILMTTATVMSMTVG
+9 MLMVTATVMSMTVG
-23 NVSFAAGTDMPT
+23 NLSFAAGTDMPT

-46 TEALN
+46 TETLN

-82 EKNSAREDAT
+82 EKNSAREDTA

-145 GGTVYLTLAGV
+145 GVTVYLTLAGV

-182 DQGATLTLENVTL
+182 DQGATLTLEDVTL

-279 TADQAGAILVDDGCT
+279 TADQAGAIYVSDGCT
-294 FNLKKGEIYQNRT
+294 FNLNRGEIYQNRT

-327 HHNTATSGGGMLL
+327 HHNTAKSGGGMLL
-340 NDAGILNITGGE
+340 NGAGILNITGGE

-427 YTQTVTINISGGTIT
+427 YTQTVTINISGGTIS

-530 FTPADGYV
+530 FTPADGHV

-736 WKECEV
+736 WKECGECQNKTEAAAHIFGDWSV
-742 CHEKRNEES
+742 ETQQTR
-751 HSWAQKK
+751 
-758 DAAGHWKECEGC
+758 AAGTVKVRSCQVC
-770 GYTTDK
+770 GYEERVTVPA
-776 EAHTGNPC
+776 E
-784 SECNYSSSSGG
+784 
-795 SDKDDTD
+795 
-802 KPGGPDKDDTDKP
+802 PGEEKNI
-815 SDYKLVT
+815 S
-822 KIHVSGTDKASV
+822 VSYE
-834 ITCARSFD
+834 F
-842 KFVDILV
+842 
-849 DGAEVP
+849 
-855 KQLYTARSGS
+855 
-865 TIVEISADYLNTL
+865 
-878 NVGTHTVTFRYTDG
+878 
-892 NVTGNFEV
+892 
-900 VAKADD
+900 
-906 QDKTSKTDDKTN
+906 TSKTKDAQLPAEVLALLPKDTNSYAKGEAVKAIQPEKTTVKVTNGTWKFEGYDADEKEAVTGLIFTGSWSFTKDRTTDEDKNPTN
-918 ASDKK
+918 PGNPDQEKPG
-923 NKTDNKTTASA
+923 TDNQGNGNQNKGQTQNGTSGNNTAVKGNTAS
-934 KTEGKATNAVRTG
+934 KTG
-947 DKMNA
+947 DFSQIGVNMV
-952 HPYILL
+952 LTL
-958 LSGSVLILFALV
+958 LSGLLLAGFAG
-970 RHRRKKTDA
+970 RTRRRKNR

>member
-9 ILMTTATVMSMTVG
+9 MLMTTATVMSMTVG

-201 GTEHCVEVKN
+201 GMEHCVEVKN

-279 TADQAGAILVDDGCT
+279 TANQAGAIYVSDGCT

-427 YTQTVTINISGGTIT
+427 YTQTVTINISGGTIS
-442 GNTADLAGN
+442 GNTADVNGN
-451 GIILRGDTS
+451 GIILRGDS
-460 KTSECASLKLSGSPD
+460 SQTSECASLKLSGSPD

-530 FTPADGYV
+530 FTPADGHV

-653 LKTEFTQH
+653 LKAEFTQH

-736 WKECEV
+736 WKECGECQNKTEAAAHIFGDWSV
-742 CHEKRNEES
+742 ETQQTR
-751 HSWAQKK
+751 
-758 DAAGHWKECEGC
+758 AAGTVKVRSCQVC
-770 GYTTDK
+770 GYEERVTVPA
-776 EAHTGNPC
+776 E
-784 SECNYSSSSGG
+784 
-795 SDKDDTD
+795 
-802 KPGGPDKDDTDKP
+802 PGEEKNI
-815 SDYKLVT
+815 S
-822 KIHVSGTDKASV
+822 VSYE
-834 ITCARSFD
+834 F
-842 KFVDILV
+842 
-849 DGAEVP
+849 
-855 KQLYTARSGS
+855 
-865 TIVEISADYLNTL
+865 
-878 NVGTHTVTFRYTDG
+878 
-892 NVTGNFEV
+892 
-900 VAKADD
+900 
-906 QDKTSKTDDKTN
+906 TSKTKDAQLPAEVLALLPKDTNSYAKGEAVKAIQPEKTTVKVTNGTWKFEGYDADEKEAVTGLIFTGSWSFTKDRTTDEDKNPTN
-918 ASDKK
+918 PGNPDQEKPG
-923 NKTDNKTTASA
+923 TDNQGNGNQNKGQTQNGTSGNNTAVKGNTAS
-934 KTEGKATNAVRTG
+934 KTG
-947 DKMNA
+947 DFSQIGVNMV
-952 HPYILL
+952 LTL
-958 LSGSVLILFALV
+958 LSGLLLAGFAG
-970 RHRRKKTDA
+970 RTRRRKNR

>member
-1 MKLKKVLA
+1 MKLKKILA
-9 ILMTTATVMSMTVG
+9 MLMTTATVMSMTVG

-35 AVQQGGEESKK
+35 AVQQGEEESQK
-46 TEALN
+46 TETQN

-82 EKNSAREDAT
+82 EKDSAREDAT

-113 YLNTVSGSDGKD
+113 YLHTESGSDDKD
-125 GATSANAVK
+125 GATSVNAVK
-134 TLDKAVELAGE
+134 TLQKALELAGE
-145 GGTVYLTLAGV
+145 GGTIIVRSSIVIETD
-156 TIDKNTNLSNVTFKR
+156 TSLSNVTIKR
-171 VSDNYRTMFTV
+171 DPSATYTITNFVVRN
-182 DQGATLTLENVTL
+182 GATLTLNDVIV
-195 DGENKS
+195 DGTTDIPGGNNILIENK
-201 GTEHCVEVKN
+201 GH
-211 RSRLVI
+211 LII
-217 NGTTK
+217 NGSTK
-222 ICNSKTTALSVQNA
+222 ICNSNETALNVQNG

-243 EICNNEGTSAGAV
+243 EICNNTGTSAGAV
-256 VLSSMGGTSGFIMNG
+256 LLVSMGGTSGFIMNG
-271 GKIWGNSS
+271 GKIYGNSS
-279 TADQAGAILVDDGCT
+279 AANQAGAILVDDGCT
-294 FNLKKGEIYQNRT
+294 FNLNGGEIYQNRT

-360 GGGINANGHPTV
+360 GAGINANGHSTV

-405 MTGGSITGNKA
+405 MTGGSITGNTA
-416 GGNGGGIMGYS
+416 GGNGGAVMGYPWK
-427 YTQTVTINISGGTIT
+427 QAVTIEISGGTIS
-442 GNTADLAGN
+442 GNTAVASGN
-451 GIILRGDTS
+451 GICLRGDTTNINEYA
-460 KTSECASLKLSGSPD
+460 KLKLSGSPD
-475 IKDDVFLQDDWF
+475 IQDDVFLQDDWF
-487 PDAKVDVV
+487 QDAKVDVV

-505 IRDTSWADNRTI
+505 IRDTSWTDNRTI

-530 FTPADGYV
+530 FAPADGHV
-538 NEAII
+538 NQAII
-543 QDGQNLQSIRTLSVD
+543 QDGQNLQSIHTLSVD

-614 NDIVT
+614 KDIVT
-619 MSINLYPVLKLN
+619 KSINLYPVLKLN

-641 DHLHGEDGDKVT
+641 DHLHGEDGDKLT

-673 KDGTLVTEGTS
+673 KDGTLVTGGTG

-715 ITITKNGH
+715 ITITKNDY

-736 WKECEV
+736 WKECGECQNKTEAAAHIFGDWSVETQARTAETVKVRSCQV
-742 CHEKRNEES
+742 CGYEERVS
-751 HSWAQKK
+751 VPAEPDAKK
-758 DAAGHWKECEGC
+758 DISVN
-770 GYTTDK
+770 YTF
-776 EAHTGNPC
+776 
-784 SECNYSSSSGG
+784 
-795 SDKDDTD
+795 
-802 KPGGPDKDDTDKP
+802 
-815 SDYKLVT
+815 
-822 KIHVSGTDKASV
+822 VSGTEKV
-834 ITCARSFD
+834 E
-842 KFVDILV
+842 LP
-849 DGAEVP
+849 AEVLALLP
-855 KQLYTARSGS
+855 KDTNSYAAGDKVTAM
-865 TIVEISADYLNTL
+865 
-878 NVGTHTVTFRYTDG
+878 
-892 NVTGNFEV
+892 
-900 VAKADD
+900 
-906 QDKTSKTDDKTN
+906 QPDKTSVKVSGGVWSFGGYDADTKEAAKGITFTGTWNFTPDSSKD
-918 ASDKK
+918 
-923 NKTDNKTTASA
+923 DNKGEDGSKDNNNISNNGKDNNGQNGQNGAIISSGAT
-934 KTEGKATNAVRTG
+934 KTSVTGTVKTG
-947 DKMNA
+947 DVSQLGVWA
-952 HPYILL
+952 VVTVIAGAFVTIFGRL
-958 LSGSVLILFALV
+958 
-970 RHRRKKTDA
+970 RRKNRSR

>member
-9 ILMTTATVMSMTVG
+9 MLMTTATVMSMTVG

-279 TADQAGAILVDDGCT
+279 TANQAGAIYVSDGCT

-427 YTQTVTINISGGTIT
+427 YTQTVTINISGGTIS
-442 GNTADLAGN
+442 GNTADVNGN
-451 GIILRGDTS
+451 GIILRGDS
-460 KTSECASLKLSGSPD
+460 SQTSECASLKLSGSPD

-530 FTPADGYV
+530 FTPADGHV

-705 KSHSDPVEKT
+705 KSHSDPVEKI

-736 WKECEV
+736 WKECGECQNKTEAAAHIFGDWSV
-742 CHEKRNEES
+742 ETQQTR
-751 HSWAQKK
+751 
-758 DAAGHWKECEGC
+758 AAGTVKVRSCQVC
-770 GYTTDK
+770 GYEERVTVPA
-776 EAHTGNPC
+776 E
-784 SECNYSSSSGG
+784 
-795 SDKDDTD
+795 
-802 KPGGPDKDDTDKP
+802 PGEEKNI
-815 SDYKLVT
+815 S
-822 KIHVSGTDKASV
+822 VSYE
-834 ITCARSFD
+834 F
-842 KFVDILV
+842 
-849 DGAEVP
+849 
-855 KQLYTARSGS
+855 
-865 TIVEISADYLNTL
+865 
-878 NVGTHTVTFRYTDG
+878 
-892 NVTGNFEV
+892 
-900 VAKADD
+900 
-906 QDKTSKTDDKTN
+906 TSKTKDAQLPAEVLALLPKDTNSYAKGEAVKAIQPEKTTVKVTNGTWKFEGYDADEKEAVTGLIFTGSWSFTKDRTTDEDKNPTN
-918 ASDKK
+918 PGNPDQEKPG
-923 NKTDNKTTASA
+923 TDNQGNGNQNKGQTQNGTSGNNTAVKGNTAS
-934 KTEGKATNAVRTG
+934 KTG
-947 DKMNA
+947 DFSPIGVNMV
-952 HPYILL
+952 LTL
-958 LSGSVLILFALV
+958 LSGLLLAGFAG
-970 RHRRKKTDA
+970 RTRRRKNR

>member
-9 ILMTTATVMSMTVG
+9 MLMVTATVMSMTVG
-23 NVSFAAGTDMPT
+23 NLSFAAGTDMPT

-46 TEALN
+46 TETLN

-82 EKNSAREDAT
+82 EKNSAREDTA

-182 DQGATLTLENVTL
+182 DQGATLTLEDVTL

-279 TADQAGAILVDDGCT
+279 TADQAGAIYVSDGCT
-294 FNLKKGEIYQNRT
+294 FNLNRGEIYQNRT

-327 HHNTATSGGGMLL
+327 HHNTAKSGGGMLL
-340 NDAGILNITGGE
+340 NGAGILNITGGE

-427 YTQTVTINISGGTIT
+427 YTQTVTINISGGTIS

-530 FTPADGYV
+530 FTPADGHV

-736 WKECEV
+736 WKECGECQNKTEAAAHIFGDWSV
-742 CHEKRNEES
+742 ETQQTR
-751 HSWAQKK
+751 
-758 DAAGHWKECEGC
+758 AAGTVKVRSCQVC
-770 GYTTDK
+770 GYEERVTVPA
-776 EAHTGNPC
+776 E
-784 SECNYSSSSGG
+784 
-795 SDKDDTD
+795 
-802 KPGGPDKDDTDKP
+802 PGEEKNI
-815 SDYKLVT
+815 S
-822 KIHVSGTDKASV
+822 VSYE
-834 ITCARSFD
+834 F
-842 KFVDILV
+842 
-849 DGAEVP
+849 
-855 KQLYTARSGS
+855 
-865 TIVEISADYLNTL
+865 
-878 NVGTHTVTFRYTDG
+878 
-892 NVTGNFEV
+892 
-900 VAKADD
+900 
-906 QDKTSKTDDKTN
+906 TSKTKDAQLPAEVLALLPKDTNSYAKGEAVKAIQPEKTTVKVTNGTWKFEGYDADEKEAVTGLIFTGSWSFTKDRTTDEDKNPTN
-918 ASDKK
+918 PGNPDQEKPG
-923 NKTDNKTTASA
+923 TDNQGNGNQNKGQTQNGTSGNNTAVKGNTAS
-934 KTEGKATNAVRTG
+934 KTG
-947 DKMNA
+947 DFSQIGVNMV
-952 HPYILL
+952 LTL
-958 LSGSVLILFALV
+958 LSGLLLAGFAG
-970 RHRRKKTDA
+970 RTRRRKNR

>member
-495 GAFTPVTAVP
+495 GAYTPVTAVP

-530 FTPADGYV
+530 FTPADGHV

-736 WKECEV
+736 WKECGECQNKTEAAAHIFGDWSV
-742 CHEKRNEES
+742 ETQQTR
-751 HSWAQKK
+751 
-758 DAAGHWKECEGC
+758 AAGTVKVRSCQVC
-770 GYTTDK
+770 GYEERVTVPA
-776 EAHTGNPC
+776 E
-784 SECNYSSSSGG
+784 
-795 SDKDDTD
+795 
-802 KPGGPDKDDTDKP
+802 PGEEKNI
-815 SDYKLVT
+815 S
-822 KIHVSGTDKASV
+822 VSYE
-834 ITCARSFD
+834 F
-842 KFVDILV
+842 
-849 DGAEVP
+849 
-855 KQLYTARSGS
+855 
-865 TIVEISADYLNTL
+865 
-878 NVGTHTVTFRYTDG
+878 
-892 NVTGNFEV
+892 
-900 VAKADD
+900 
-906 QDKTSKTDDKTN
+906 TSKTKDAQLPAEVLALLPKDTNSYAKGEAVKAIQPEKTTVKVTNGTWKFEGYDADEKEAVTGLIFTGSWSFTKDRTTDEDKNPTN
-918 ASDKK
+918 PGNPDQEKPG
-923 NKTDNKTTASA
+923 TDNQGNGNQNKGQTQNGTSGNNTAVKGNTAS
-934 KTEGKATNAVRTG
+934 KTG
-947 DKMNA
+947 DFSQIGVNMV
-952 HPYILL
+952 LTL
-958 LSGSVLILFALV
+958 LSGLLLAGFAG
-970 RHRRKKTDA
+970 RTRRRKNR

>member
-1 MKLKKVLA
+1 M
-9 ILMTTATVMSMTVG
+9 LMTTATVMSMTVG

-201 GTEHCVEVKN
+201 GMEHCVEVKN

-279 TADQAGAILVDDGCT
+279 TANQAGAIYVSDGCT

-427 YTQTVTINISGGTIT
+427 YTQTVTINISGGTIS
-442 GNTADLAGN
+442 GNTADVNGN
-451 GIILRGDTS
+451 GIILRGDS
-460 KTSECASLKLSGSPD
+460 SQTSECASLKLSGSPD

-530 FTPADGYV
+530 FTPADGHV

-736 WKECEV
+736 WKECGECQNKTEAAAHIFGDWSV
-742 CHEKRNEES
+742 ETQQTR
-751 HSWAQKK
+751 
-758 DAAGHWKECEGC
+758 AAGTVKVRSCQVC
-770 GYTTDK
+770 GYEERVTVPA
-776 EAHTGNPC
+776 E
-784 SECNYSSSSGG
+784 
-795 SDKDDTD
+795 
-802 KPGGPDKDDTDKP
+802 PGEEKNI
-815 SDYKLVT
+815 S
-822 KIHVSGTDKASV
+822 VSYE
-834 ITCARSFD
+834 F
-842 KFVDILV
+842 
-849 DGAEVP
+849 
-855 KQLYTARSGS
+855 
-865 TIVEISADYLNTL
+865 
-878 NVGTHTVTFRYTDG
+878 
-892 NVTGNFEV
+892 
-900 VAKADD
+900 
-906 QDKTSKTDDKTN
+906 TSKTKDAQLPAEVLALLPKDTNSYAKGEAVKAIQPEKTTVKVTNGTWKFEGYDADEKEAVTGLIFTGSWSFTKDRTTDEDKNPTN
-918 ASDKK
+918 PGNPDQEKPG
-923 NKTDNKTTASA
+923 TDNQGNGNQNKGQTQNGTSGNNTAVKGNTAS
-934 KTEGKATNAVRTG
+934 KTG
-947 DKMNA
+947 DFSQIGVNMV
-952 HPYILL
+952 LTL
-958 LSGSVLILFALV
+958 LSGLLLAGFAG
-970 RHRRKKTDA
+970 RTRRRKNR

>member
-530 FTPADGYV
+530 FTPADGHV

-736 WKECEV
+736 WKECGECQNKTEAAAHIFGDWSV
-742 CHEKRNEES
+742 ETQQTR
-751 HSWAQKK
+751 
-758 DAAGHWKECEGC
+758 AAGTVKVRSCQVC
-770 GYTTDK
+770 GYEERVTVPA
-776 EAHTGNPC
+776 E
-784 SECNYSSSSGG
+784 
-795 SDKDDTD
+795 
-802 KPGGPDKDDTDKP
+802 PGEEKNI
-815 SDYKLVT
+815 S
-822 KIHVSGTDKASV
+822 VSYE
-834 ITCARSFD
+834 F
-842 KFVDILV
+842 
-849 DGAEVP
+849 
-855 KQLYTARSGS
+855 
-865 TIVEISADYLNTL
+865 
-878 NVGTHTVTFRYTDG
+878 
-892 NVTGNFEV
+892 
-900 VAKADD
+900 
-906 QDKTSKTDDKTN
+906 TSKTKDAQLPAEVLALLPKDTNSYAKGEAVKAIQPEKTTVKVTNGTWKFEGYDADEKEAVTGLIFTGSWSFTKDRTTDEDKNPTN
-918 ASDKK
+918 PGNPDQEKPG
-923 NKTDNKTTASA
+923 TDNQGNGNQNKGQTQNGTSGNNTAVKGNTAS
-934 KTEGKATNAVRTG
+934 KTG
-947 DKMNA
+947 DFSQIGVNMV
-952 HPYILL
+952 LTL
-958 LSGSVLILFALV
+958 LSGLLLAGFAG
-970 RHRRKKTDA
+970 RTRRRKNR

>member
-9 ILMTTATVMSMTVG
+9 MLMTTATVMSMTVG

-279 TADQAGAILVDDGCT
+279 TANQAGAIYVSDGCT

-352 IASNSSQW
+352 IASNSFQW

-427 YTQTVTINISGGTIT
+427 YTQTVTINISGGTIS
-442 GNTADLAGN
+442 GNTADVNGN

-530 FTPADGYV
+530 FTPADGHV

-736 WKECEV
+736 WKECGECQNKTEAAAHIFGDWSV
-742 CHEKRNEES
+742 ETQQTR
-751 HSWAQKK
+751 
-758 DAAGHWKECEGC
+758 AAGTVKVRSCQVC
-770 GYTTDK
+770 GYEERVTVPA
-776 EAHTGNPC
+776 E
-784 SECNYSSSSGG
+784 
-795 SDKDDTD
+795 
-802 KPGGPDKDDTDKP
+802 PGEEKNI
-815 SDYKLVT
+815 S
-822 KIHVSGTDKASV
+822 VSYE
-834 ITCARSFD
+834 F
-842 KFVDILV
+842 
-849 DGAEVP
+849 
-855 KQLYTARSGS
+855 
-865 TIVEISADYLNTL
+865 
-878 NVGTHTVTFRYTDG
+878 
-892 NVTGNFEV
+892 
-900 VAKADD
+900 
-906 QDKTSKTDDKTN
+906 TSKTKDAQLPAEVLALLPKDTNSYAKGEAVKAIQPEKTTVKVTNGTWKFEGYDADEKEAVTGLIFTGSWSFTKDRTTDEDKNPTN
-918 ASDKK
+918 PGNPDQEKPG
-923 NKTDNKTTASA
+923 TDNQGNGNQNKGQTQNGTSGNNTAVKGNTAS
-934 KTEGKATNAVRTG
+934 KTG
-947 DKMNA
+947 DFSQIGVNMV
-952 HPYILL
+952 LTL
-958 LSGSVLILFALV
+958 LSGLLLAGFAG
-970 RHRRKKTDA
+970 RTRRRKNR